1 MAVLIIVRA
10 VVVEQRHR
18 FFQSPVSMQLS
29 RTLHWCYPAHLGVSQ
44 DDVMSTGVL
53 GSDASIQLGGE
64 DIELVA
70 QLTDGDNL
78 W

>member
-1 MAVLIIVRA
+1 
-10 VVVEQRHR
+10 
-18 FFQSPVSMQLS
+18 MQLS
-29 RTLHWCYPAHLGVSQ
+29 RALHWCCPAHLGVSQ

-53 GSDASIQLGGE
+53 GSNASIQLGGK

>member
-1 MAVLIIVRA
+1 
-10 VVVEQRHR
+10 
-18 FFQSPVSMQLS
+18 MQLS
-29 RTLHWCYPAHLGVSQ
+29 RPLHWWHPAHLGVSQ

-53 GSDASIQLGGE
+53 GSNASIQLGGE